1 MGKYLHV
8 AKTYKV
14 VWGDEMHFNWA
25 QDEFETLMAALD
37 VYVMGDVYNNE
48 FAIPKDEFKVAIEN
62 LRNFPNVD
70 DGWCDVEV
78 IKEILDKL
86 GYTAKEMADTLE
98 RYLNEAEPNADYL
111 HFTFY

>member
-25 QDEFETLMAALD
+25 QDEFETLMDALGI
-37 VYVMGDVYNNE
+37 YVMGEVYGNE
-48 FAIPKDEFKVAIEN
+48 FAIYKPHFEIAIEN
-62 LRNFPNVD
+62 LRKFPNVD
-70 DGWCDVEV
+70 DECDAET

-86 GYTAKEMADTLE
+86 GYTTKEMADILE
-98 RYLNEAEPNADYL
+98 RYLNEAEPDAGCL